1 MDVDNLHQM
10 WKGRPLEN
18 SITEE
23 GTNQR
28 KVQDRQTD
36 GGRLNEKQ
44 TIKTCLLVLR
54 PISGSKSLNQ
64 IISLLFFESVL
75 ITVSHQQRGSICGQ
89 NISYRMLLHQKET
102 LNFTQF

>member
-23 GTNQR
+23 GTNQH

-44 TIKTCLLVLR
+44 AIKNVSAGVKTNFGQLVAQPDYLS
-54 PISGSKSLNQ
+54 I
-64 IISLLFFESVL
+64 VL
-75 ITVSHQQRGSICGQ
+75 
-89 NISYRMLLHQKET
+89 
-102 LNFTQF
+102 

>member
-1 MDVDNLHQM
+1 MRHKEIKGHKDVLCNKLEVQNGQMDVDNLHQM

-18 SITEE
+18 SIREE

-44 TIKTCLLVLR
+44 AIKTCLLVFR
-54 PISGSKSLNQ
+54 PISGS
-64 IISLLFFESVL
+64 
-75 ITVSHQQRGSICGQ
+75 
-89 NISYRMLLHQKET
+89 
-102 LNFTQF
+102 

>member
-1 MDVDNLHQM
+1 MEVQNGQMDEDNLHQM

-18 SITEE
+18 SIREE

-44 TIKTCLLVLR
+44 AIKRVRWC
-54 PISGSKSLNQ
+54 
-64 IISLLFFESVL
+64 
-75 ITVSHQQRGSICGQ
+75 
-89 NISYRMLLHQKET
+89 
-102 LNFTQF
+102 